1 MLNMVGLGTP
11 GERSEGEPLQYITNG
26 GSPPPQPPGAGAA
39 RIAIQDGSLYPSTPV
54 DPLPAPPAQPTPP
67 LAIRD
72 GEVRKVKK
80 VKKPELKP
88 KIKDPPTLPKQPVI
102 ILGPP
107 PRKKPRK
114 AEEILRILDDITDSA
129 PKRAKRAIAD
139 IPRPQH
145 NRLQIVPA

>member
-1 MLNMVGLGTP
+1 MVALPLLNHLALGLLESRYRTDP
-11 GERSEGEPLQYITNG
+11 YIRRHPLIHFLLHQRSQPPHCHSRQRSAQSKEGE
-26 GSPPPQPPGAGAA
+26 
-39 RIAIQDGSLYPSTPV
+39 
-54 DPLPAPPAQPTPP
+54 
-67 LAIRD
+67 
-72 GEVRKVKK
+72 
-80 VKKPELKP
+80 KPELKP